1 MVNILT
7 WSTTLQNRLSDGIC
21 SFFRVIDQEEAYLT
35 DVAIGKLLIRLILL
49 KWPICTTRVLF
60 CMQLQTGR
68 ILILRAFYLELFN
81 CMVITL
87 LIIGLVEGFLQGIVV
102 FGGLLR
108 LLQVLYILVVLD
120 ILSFIF
126 AQCLVILHVCFLF
139 LKIVIAAVECD
150 IVL

>member
-1 MVNILT
+1 MVNTLT
-7 WSTTLQNRLSDGIC
+7 WSTTLDNRLSDGIC
-21 SFFRVIDQEEAYLT
+21 SLFGVINKEEAYLT
-35 DVAIGKLLIRLILL
+35 DIAIGKLLIRLILL
-49 KWPICTTRVLF
+49 KGPICSIRVLF
-60 CMQLQTGR
+60 CVKLEAGR

-120 ILSFIF
+120 VLSFIF
-126 AQCLVILHVCFLF
+126 AQCLVILRFFF
-139 LKIVIAAVECD
+139 LKIVKAAVECD
-150 IVL
+150 IVF

>member
-1 MVNILT
+1 
-7 WSTTLQNRLSDGIC
+7 
-21 SFFRVIDQEEAYLT
+21 
-35 DVAIGKLLIRLILL
+35 
-49 KWPICTTRVLF
+49 
-60 CMQLQTGR
+60 MQLQTGR